1 MATRA
6 DRLAERMRGAQRI
19 NVDDDDTFSLDI
31 PGIGGP
37 PIVQEPVPAPVARA
51 TPRSAER
58 GDRAGSSSSR
68 SSRGGSS
75 GRKPTRARPG
85 TSSSLPNVPEE
96 TTSPRPRPVTA
107 ASTRSRRS
115 SAAATSSPAV
125 PAVPQPAESDDRIDG
140 IEPRGTTPRRLR
152 SVSRG
157 EDVVEESPANAPG
170 SGRRRTIP
178 IGTASDLT
186 AKLRDVVIGGS
197 DDQVDSSPT
206 ARVVK
211 RKSGGLPARS
221 TRPSMRGSSL
231 RRETGPDDDDEL
243 SPETS
248 RISEPDQ
255 ALAEETNA
263 ADAAKVLGRK
273 RPRRSVSRAS
283 PEIASGSP
291 DAQEEDNE
299 DDSPPKRRRGRPS
312 KSPVVQ
318 KQPAKPKVQ
327 AKTKSTRRTSQ
338 EAMQR
343 ATKTKP
349 LTKSA
354 KAAAKQRKPR
364 GKADQGDDEVNEAA
378 DDDNAAI
385 EITVQRFV
393 NLKKPKGGDDDEE
406 DPLHSEIPFANRTGE
421 STVDVFAQVCEEV
434 ITNTMGQFHE
444 LLSGATTEAAKK
456 KEFRIK
462 MRAIDAY
469 KEELNSRL
477 LQHAIHLDHWHTL
490 RKRLRHVQK
499 EKLTLREDIL
509 KLKAEREQV
518 ALRMDAIRT
527 KHEADT
533 KEYTYR
539 LDASALMHDIDLVVA
554 QGQKA
559 PELTRKEQKE
569 ADLANLELL
578 IAQVTDE
585 ASSKSATGGLL
596 SQVTEFN
603 AFLERAAQAL
613 ESR

>member
-1 MATRA
+1 MYR
-6 DRLAERMRGAQRI
+6 RI

-31 PGIGGP
+31 PGLGGP
-37 PIVQEPVPAPVARA
+37 PVVQEAVTAPTTRA
-51 TPRSAER
+51 TPRAAKR

-75 GRKPTRARPG
+75 GRKPTRNRPG

-96 TTSPRPRPVTA
+96 APSPQLVTA

-115 SAAATSSPAV
+115 SAAATSSPVV
-125 PAVPQPAESDDRIDG
+125 PAVAQPAESDDRIEG
-140 IEPRGTTPRRLR
+140 VEPRGTTPRRLR

-186 AKLRDVVIGGS
+186 AKLRDVVVGGS

-221 TRPSMRGSSL
+221 TRPSVRRSSL

-255 ALAEETNA
+255 APAEETTA
-263 ADAAKVLGRK
+263 AEAARVLGRK
-273 RPRRSVSRAS
+273 RPRTSVSRTS

-291 DAQEEDNE
+291 DAQE
-299 DDSPPKRRRGRPS
+299 DDQDESPPKRRKGRPT

-318 KQPAKPKVQ
+318 KQPAKPKVP

-349 LTKSA
+349 PAKGA
-354 KAAAKQRKPR
+354 KAAPKQRKR
-364 GKADQGDDEVNEAA
+364 RSQADQGNDEVNEAA

-444 LLSGATTEAAKK
+444 LLSDATTEPAKK
-456 KEFRIK
+456 QEFRIK

-477 LQHAIHLDHWHTL
+477 LQHVSTPQACLTIIVVILITL
-490 RKRLRHVQK
+490 
-499 EKLTLREDIL
+499 IG
-509 KLKAEREQV
+509 
-518 ALRMDAIRT
+518 
-527 KHEADT
+527 
-533 KEYTYR
+533 Y
-539 LDASALMHDIDLVVA
+539 
-554 QGQKA
+554 
-559 PELTRKEQKE
+559 
-569 ADLANLELL
+569 
-578 IAQVTDE
+578 
-585 ASSKSATGGLL
+585 SS
-596 SQVTEFN
+596 
-603 AFLERAAQAL
+603 
-613 ESR
+613 